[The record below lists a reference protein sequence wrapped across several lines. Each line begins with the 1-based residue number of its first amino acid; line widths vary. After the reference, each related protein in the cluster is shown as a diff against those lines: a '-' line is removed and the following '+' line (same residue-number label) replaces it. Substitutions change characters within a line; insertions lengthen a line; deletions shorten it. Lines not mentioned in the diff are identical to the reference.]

1 MKVKYEADAHHTL
14 IVEDIKIGG
23 GRTADVPDAV
33 GKRLLADPEIPVSQ
47 VAEPEAKQTK
57 PTASSAGQT
66 KKEK

>member
-1 MKVKYEADAHHTL
+1 MKVKYEADAQHTL
-14 IVEDIKIGG
+14 IVEGIEISGG
-23 GRTADVPDAV
+23 QTAEVPDAT